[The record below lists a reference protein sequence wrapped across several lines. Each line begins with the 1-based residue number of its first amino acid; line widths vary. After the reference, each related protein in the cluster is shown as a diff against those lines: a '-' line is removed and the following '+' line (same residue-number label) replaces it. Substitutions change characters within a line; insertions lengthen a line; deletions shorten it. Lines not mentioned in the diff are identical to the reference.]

1 MRSSRMFRM
10 DCLRA
15 APIAVMLVMVTRS
28 TARADNVDEL
38 VRQLEDDDSDKVRL
52 SAALNLTKLGNA
64 RAILPLAGALER
76 DGDKSVRGAAA
87 VGLGKLVS
95 DKTEARVKAKAIAAL
110 SRAKDA
116 DDSEFVKAQAARAL
130 KAIGATESVTPTP
143 GGAIYVNIGP
153 MSSKTGDA
161 AADPKLRAV
170 MVKIATRT
178 MAKVAS
184 NMATTWP
191 GGGAPT
197 KAMLD
202 AKSTQGFYVDG
213 TLNDLKVKESRSS
226 TTVSCKI
233 NMLLASYPDKSV
245 FGFLS
250 GGASVQASGSATD
263 IALAR
268 EDCVSAVVEDLIAK
282 KIVPTITTKAGSP

>member
-1 MRSSRMFRM
+1 MV

-15 APIAVMLVMVTRS
+15 ATIAVMLIVVTRA
-28 TARADNVDEL
+28 TAAHADNVDEL
-38 VRQLEDDDSDKVRL
+38 VRQLENDDSDKVRL

-64 RAILPLAGALER
+64 RAILPLASALER

-87 VGLGKLVS
+87 VGLGKLVTERTEPRI
-95 DKTEARVKAKAIAAL
+95 KTKAVAAL
-110 SRAKDA
+110 SRAKDG

-161 AADPKLRAV
+161 AVDPKLKAV

-202 AKSTQGFYVDG
+202 SRSTQGFYVDG

-226 TTVSCKI
+226 ATVSCKI
-233 NMLLASYPDKSV
+233 SMLLASYPDKSV